1 MQCLILAAGAG
12 SRLTSNGDLKPL
24 FTLAGLPLLER
35 AVVTAHHAGATDIRV
50 VTGYGAPKI
59 EAFLSDLTRRRGIPL
74 QPLRNPQWQDGNGR
88 SVLCG
93 RDAFDEPFLLLMAD
107 HVLDEAI
114 LRTLMAERLDG
125 DELVLAVDSQ
135 IVDHPSVDPSD
146 VTRVRRNGTHIC
158 EIGKGIARFDA
169 YDTGAFLCAP
179 SLFGAL
185 EESLREG
192 DSTLSGGVRRLAD
205 RGKARTVDVRGYY
218 WVDVDTPADAARARA
233 LLYAG
238 LIKPHDGVIARTINR
253 RLSLGLFTPLL
264 LLSRGISANQVTVL
278 SFLVAAAAS
287 GFFFAAL
294 PLLGGVAVQL
304 ASVLDGSDG
313 EIARLKKQESDFGRF
328 FDAVVDRYADAIIL
342 FSMFYFAWA
351 SLELETFL
359 GAVHVPLVVGAG
371 LLALAGN
378 LMVSY
383 TSAKSVTDLGYTY
396 QGRWIASGRGRDLR
410 LFALFLGGVL
420 AIVHPL
426 AVLVALGTVA
436 MLTNAIVLQRLRL
449 SHGQA
454 GRPNPFTGVRTR
466 AIVLDFDGT
475 IADTMPTLTAL
486 ATSLLTEHYP
496 VSPALA
502 ERRYRDTTGL
512 DFASQLERLFPGH
525 PANATVAAQFDSAKR
540 DAILPRPVFPE
551 VQAALD
557 FFHARGIRTFACS
570 STTPD
575 IIEAYLERHDL
586 AGQFDGITGFRPGHG
601 KEAQMA
607 DLLAAHD
614 ISAEEA
620 VFVGDSLSDGDFA
633 RAASVRFI
641 GLQRVFSEAE
651 FRARGLDSATDL
663 AVLTRLWSSGQALGP
678 ATSLAASRRSPRPI
692 AEPRGARSG
701 SIHSRGV
708 AALTSGKSGIMSQ
721 EAPPRAEIAIG
732 QVHPR

>member
-35 AVVTAHHAGATDIRV
+35 AVVAAHHAGATDIRV
-50 VTGYGAPKI
+50 VTGYGAPKV

-74 QPLRNPQWQDGNGR
+74 QPLRNPQWRDGNGR
-88 SVLCG
+88 SALCG

-135 IVDHPSVDPSD
+135 IVDHPGVDPSD

-205 RGKARTVDVRGYY
+205 RGKARTVDVRGHY

-233 LLYAG
+233 LLYAS
-238 LIKPHDGVIARTINR
+238 LVKPHDGVIARTINR
-253 RLSLGLFTPLL
+253 RLSLRLFTPLL

-278 SFLVAAAAS
+278 SFLVAAVAS

-359 GAVHVPLVVGAG
+359 GAAHVPLVVGAG

-436 MLTNAIVLQRLRL
+436 ILTNAIVLQRLRL

-486 ATSLLTEHYP
+486 ATSLLREHYP

-502 ERRYRDTTGL
+502 ERRVPRHHWPRLRQPTG
-512 DFASQLERLFPGH
+512 
-525 PANATVAAQFDSAKR
+525 AT
-540 DAILPRPVFPE
+540 LPRP
-551 VQAALD
+551 
-557 FFHARGIRTFACS
+557 
-570 STTPD
+570 
-575 IIEAYLERHDL
+575 
-586 AGQFDGITGFRPGHG
+586 PG
-601 KEAQMA
+601 
-607 DLLAAHD
+607 
-614 ISAEEA
+614 
-620 VFVGDSLSDGDFA
+620 
-633 RAASVRFI
+633 
-641 GLQRVFSEAE
+641 
-651 FRARGLDSATDL
+651 
-663 AVLTRLWSSGQALGP
+663 
-678 ATSLAASRRSPRPI
+678 
-692 AEPRGARSG
+692 
-701 SIHSRGV
+701 
-708 AALTSGKSGIMSQ
+708 
-721 EAPPRAEIAIG
+721 
-732 QVHPR
+732 